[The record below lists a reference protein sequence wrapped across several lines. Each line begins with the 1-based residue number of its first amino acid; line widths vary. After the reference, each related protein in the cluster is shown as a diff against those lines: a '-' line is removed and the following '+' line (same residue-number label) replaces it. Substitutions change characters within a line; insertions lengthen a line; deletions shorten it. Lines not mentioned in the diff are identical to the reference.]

1 MNPEKEGQM
10 TNRRS
15 FLQSVSSL
23 PIVGGLFPVQAA
35 AASRARRDLLKE
47 LGVRPF
53 INAAGTYTTM
63 TGSLMRPEVMEAIN
77 YASQYYVFLDEL
89 HDAVGK
95 RLAQLIGSEAAMVTA
110 GAASALTLGTAG
122 VLTGTNPR
130 YVAQLP
136 DLTGM
141 KSEIIIQ
148 KAHHF
153 PYEHAIRNCGIRFVD
168 VETREDLDRAVN
180 EKTAMLFFLNYGNN
194 QGQIKDAEFVEL
206 GKKHGIPTFNDC
218 AADVHPVGNVSK
230 WVKMG
235 FDLVCFSGGKG
246 LFGPQSS
253 GLLLGR
259 KDLIAAARM
268 NDSPSSNTIGRGMK
282 VNKEEMLGLL
292 VAVETFLSMDH
303 EKIWK
308 EWERRANLIIDYANA
323 VTGVKA
329 EMYLP
334 EIFNRWPHIRVEWDA
349 AKLKSTP
356 EEVVRKLRE
365 GEPSIAVLPTR
376 TGLDMGVITLKPG
389 EDKVVARRL
398 QAVLKAA

>member
-1 MNPEKEGQM
+1 M

-15 FLQSVSSL
+15 FLQALSSL
-23 PIVGGLFPVQAA
+23 PVIGGLFEAEPAGA
-35 AASRARRDLLKE
+35 GGLKRDLLRE

-63 TGSLMRPEVMEAIN
+63 TGSLMLPEVIDAIN
-77 YASQYYVFLDEL
+77 YGSRHYVFLDEL

-95 RLAQLIGSEAAMVTA
+95 RLAELIGSEAAMVTA

-122 VLTGTNPR
+122 VLTGSNR
-130 YVAQLP
+130 KFVEQIP
-136 DLTGM
+136 DLAGM
-141 KSEIIIQ
+141 KSEVIIQ

-153 PYEHAIRNCGIRFVD
+153 PYEHAIRNCGVRFVD
-168 VETREDLDRAVN
+168 VETRDDLERAVSG
-180 EKTAMLFFLNYGNN
+180 KTAMLFFLNYGNN

-206 GKKHGIPTFNDC
+206 GRKHGIPTFNDC

-259 KDLIAAARM
+259 RDLIAAARM
-268 NDSPSSNTIGRGMK
+268 NASPASNTIGRGMK

-292 VAVETFLSMDH
+292 VAVESFLKRDH
-303 EKIWK
+303 ERIWQ
-308 EWERRANLIIDYANA
+308 EWERRAAAIIDS
-323 VTGVKA
+323 VIRVPGVKA

-334 EIFNRWPHIRVEWDA
+334 EIFNRWPHIRVDWDP
-349 AKLKSTP
+349 AKVKAQP
-356 EEVVRKLRE
+356 QEVVGRLRE

-376 TGLDMGVITLKPG
+376 EGLDLGVITLRPG
-389 EDKVVARRL
+389 EDRIVARRL
-398 QAVLKAA
+398 REVLTALA